1 MSLQN
6 ELFEL
11 DSEPTYLQKLFAG
24 EALWDV
30 LTLLDLFAQTIEHHL
45 AGNIHESAVITG
57 PAFVHES
64 AVIEPHAY
72 ITGPAYIGAGA
83 IVGHGAYLRGPVVL
97 GPGAVAGHSSEVK
110 RSVLL
115 SGARA
120 AHFNYVGDSIL
131 GANVNLGAG
140 VKLANFKTFGDEIT
154 IDGEASGQ
162 RKFGAAIG
170 DYCSVGCN
178 AVLAPGTVLGKHCIV
193 YHGAAVRGTIPART
207 IVKYKPELEF
217 AQLR

>member
-11 DSEPTYLQKLFAG
+11 ENEPSYLQQLFTG
-24 EALWDV
+24 EAIWDV
-30 LTLLDLFAQTIEHHL
+30 LHELDVFAQSIEHQL
-45 AGNIHESAVITG
+45 LGDVHESAVITG
-57 PAFVHES
+57 PAFVHET
-64 AVIEPHAY
+64 AIIEPHAF
-72 ITGPAYIGAGA
+72 ITGPAYIGARA
-83 IVGHGAYLRGPVVL
+83 IVGHGAYLRGPVIL

-154 IDGEASGQ
+154 INGEASGQ

-178 AVLAPGTVLGKHCIV
+178 AVLAPGTVLGQHCIV

-207 IVKYKPELEF
+207 IVKFKPELEF
-217 AQLR
+217 AQLQ